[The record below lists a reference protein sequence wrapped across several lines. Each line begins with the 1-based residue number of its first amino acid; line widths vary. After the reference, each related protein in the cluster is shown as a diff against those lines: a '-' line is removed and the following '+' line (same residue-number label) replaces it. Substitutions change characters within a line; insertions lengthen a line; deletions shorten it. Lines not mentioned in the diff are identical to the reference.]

1 MRLPMYDR
9 HDDVGSASIKSSG
22 RFIEEQD
29 CRRYYELHA
38 NIDTLTFT
46 ARHSTDKFVAYLHD
60 LM

>member
-1 MRLPMYDR
+1 MYDR